1 MVRST
6 TCPSDARSPRPSSA
20 SSCGTAAS
28 SKPAA
33 KGADPTAPTRFC
45 RVLSEPASWRTFC
58 PGWGA
63 VDRSPGSGRSGR
75 SQEEG
80 EGSERS
86 GPSAVGLGGWVSS
99 PACSATSAALVT
111 LTGATTTSPG
121 APLGVTAIDGT
132 TGTTVPGAG
141 ARTTSTSRTGG
152 TNLPGDRASATRTLG
167 TDGGTSLPV
176 APAGGTPGEART
188 SRMTSGAG

>member
-45 RVLSEPASWRTFC
+45 RVSSEPASWRTFC

-86 GPSAVGLGGWVSS
+86 GPSAVGLGAWVSS